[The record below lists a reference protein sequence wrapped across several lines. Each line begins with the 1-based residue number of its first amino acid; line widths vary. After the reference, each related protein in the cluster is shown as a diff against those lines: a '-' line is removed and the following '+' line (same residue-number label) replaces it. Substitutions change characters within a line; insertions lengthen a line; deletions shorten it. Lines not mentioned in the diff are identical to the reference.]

1 MLTGATGPASPF
13 ASLCFQGQ
21 CSILRVANKIFYT
34 FIQALA
40 IPPTLLSSF
49 LFTSCRS
56 GTRWAARLRAV
67 ATTGCC
73 CNRSLCSRAQA
84 VKHGIRPLFLC

>member
-21 CSILRVANKIFYT
+21 CSMLRVANKIFYT

-56 GTRWAARLRAV
+56 GPGSTPPRPPPLAPTIPRGRGPAARAGG
-67 ATTGCC
+67 TG
-73 CNRSLCSRAQA
+73 SAA
-84 VKHGIRPLFLC
+84 GA